1 MGSLCDKAAC
11 ELVVDCV
18 IKFND
23 LIFLIFII
31 LFVIFFLL
39 NHGILLDLTSYN
51 LAIAAFMTSRLNTAS
66 L

>member
-39 NHGILLDLTSYN
+39 NHGILLDLVW
-51 LAIAAFMTSRLNTAS
+51 
-66 L
+66 